1 MRPLLTAALAASLM
15 LPTVSAAAAPPSAEP
30 QTVRHHTVQVD
41 GVDLFYREAGPK
53 NAPVL
58 VLLHGLPSSSHMFR
72 RLMPLLAD
80 RYRVI
85 APDYPGFGASAAPS
99 PADYDYS
106 FDRLAVTVDR
116 LLEQLRV
123 ERYSLYVFDYGAPV
137 GFRLAV
143 AHPERIESLI
153 VQNGNAYEEGMG
165 TLWDPLR
172 AYWQDPTPQR
182 SELIA
187 QKLLSL
193 ESTQWHYLH
202 GVRDPAA
209 IAPENWL
216 LDQALLDRPGL
227 REIQLRLLHD
237 YGSNPGRYP
246 AWQAYFRKYQ
256 PPTLIVWG
264 KNDPIF
270 LAPGAQAYLRDLPNA
285 RLRFYDTGH
294 FALEEDLVPIAAEI
308 GEFMDRHVKPRRD

>member
-1 MRPLLTAALAASLM
+1 MRSLLTAAFAASLM
-15 LPTVSAAAAPPSAEP
+15 LPTASAAAAAPATQSQTPS
-30 QTVRHHTVQVD
+30 HHTVQVD
-41 GVDLFYREAGPK
+41 GVEVFYREAGPK
-53 NAPVL
+53 HAPVL

-72 RLMPLLAD
+72 RLMPLLAE

-99 PADYDYS
+99 PAEYDYS

-116 LLEQLRV
+116 LLEKLRV

-165 TLWDPLR
+165 KLWDPLR

-193 ESTQWHYLH
+193 ESTKWHYLE

-216 LDQALLDRPGL
+216 LDQALLDRPGM
-227 REIQLRLLHD
+227 REIQLRLLRD

-270 LAPGAQAYLRDLPNA
+270 LAAGAQAYLRDLPNA
-285 RLRFYDTGH
+285 QLRFYDTGH
-294 FALEEDLVPIAAEI
+294 FALEEDLVPIAGEI
-308 GEFMDRHVKPRRD
+308 GEFMDRTVGSRRD

>member
-1 MRPLLTAALAASLM
+1 MRSLLTAALAASLM
-15 LPTVSAAAAPPSAEP
+15 LPTASAADASPATRP
-30 QTVRHHTVQVD
+30 QATSHHTVLVD
-41 GVDLFYREAGPK
+41 GVEVFYREAGPK
-53 NAPVL
+53 NAPTL

-72 RLMPLLAD
+72 RLMPLLAE

-99 PADYDYS
+99 PGDYDYS

-116 LLEQLRV
+116 LLEKLQV

-165 TLWDPLR
+165 KLWDPLR

-193 ESTQWHYLH
+193 ESTKWHYLE

-216 LDQALLDRPGL
+216 LDQALLDRPGA
-227 REIQLRLLHD
+227 REIQLSLLHD

-246 AWQAYFRKYQ
+246 AWQAYFRKYR

-270 LAPGAQAYLRDLPNA
+270 LAAGAQAYLRDLPDA
-285 RLRFYDTGH
+285 QLRFYDTGH
-294 FALEEDLVPIAAEI
+294 FALEEDLIPIAAEI
-308 GEFMDRHVKPRRD
+308 GEFMDRTVGTRRD